1 MFDGRPNGELIL
13 ATGRVE
19 DDSPSDYLTISVGLV
34 QADRMY
40 STKKEILKAM
50 GFEGVQVGF
59 LDQWLLF
66 AALSNVTYTHNTAP
80 LKWVWSRHAYGPRT
94 ISYYHQPLM
103 CALDNPVP
111 ACRSSQ
117 STASACLCSFWP
129 TCAWRGSQTR
139 PCLPRFGTALFL
151 GASTGE
157 MGHRRT
163 TWPSQ
168 PCARLQYCA
177 GHWAPVL

>member
-1 MFDGRPNGELIL
+1 MFDGRPNSELIL

-80 LKWVWSRHAYGPRT
+80 SKWVWSRHAHGPRT
-94 ISYYHQPLM
+94 VS
-103 CALDNPVP
+103 
-111 ACRSSQ
+111 
-117 STASACLCSFWP
+117 
-129 TCAWRGSQTR
+129 
-139 PCLPRFGTALFL
+139 
-151 GASTGE
+151 
-157 MGHRRT
+157 
-163 TWPSQ
+163 
-168 PCARLQYCA
+168 
-177 GHWAPVL
+177 